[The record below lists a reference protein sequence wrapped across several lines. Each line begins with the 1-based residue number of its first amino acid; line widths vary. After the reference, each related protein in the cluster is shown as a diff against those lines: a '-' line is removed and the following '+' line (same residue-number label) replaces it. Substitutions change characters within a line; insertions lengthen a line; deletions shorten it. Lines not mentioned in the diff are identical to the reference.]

1 MSKSTVG
8 DRCPRLR
15 SAASMPKPLGAK
27 GSMASISTVYLLKRA
42 ELAVRGC
49 VEVALGAVNL
59 TPSQYFILFLVKS
72 GEATSSAELAR
83 SMGVLPQSMIE
94 LIAPLEKAGAIARRP
109 DPDNNRILRIEV
121 TAAGEKL
128 FAKGT
133 EAAIQIE
140 KELLEDFD
148 ARELATVNRF
158 LGALTAKAEGHSFHP
173 KVRRLGKVAAKAKGA
188 NSKPKRAGAAAKTAD
203 GARTSIRRRAG
214 RG

>member
-1 MSKSTVG
+1 
-8 DRCPRLR
+8 
-15 SAASMPKPLGAK
+15 MPE
-27 GSMASISTVYLLKRA
+27 ISTVYLLKRA

-49 VEVALGAVNL
+49 VEVALGAVDL

-94 LIAPLEKAGAIARRP
+94 LIAPLEQNGAIVRRP

-128 FAKGT
+128 FARGT

-148 ARELATVNRF
+148 ARELVTVNRF
-158 LGALTAKAEGHSFHP
+158 LGALTTKAEGHSFHP
-173 KVRRLGKVAAKAKGA
+173 KLRRLSKVAAKTRGA
-188 NSKPKRAGAAAKTAD
+188 GSKPKGAGATSKTAGRAGPP
-203 GARTSIRRRAG
+203 IRRRAS